1 MKDMSKR
8 ILLARCQN
16 CEEQIQ
22 RQGKRCAWRSLGNDY
37 CFEGM
42 SNEEANAEISRNF
55 KDFQT
60 KIARELI

>member
-22 RQGKRCAWRSLGNDY
+22 RQGKSCAWRSLGNDY
-37 CFEGM
+37 CW
-42 SNEEANAEISRNF
+42 EASGGNIESYYSR
-55 KDFQT
+55 
-60 KIARELI
+60 E

>member
-42 SNEEANAEISRNF
+42 SNEEANATRKPAKRCDTAGNG
-55 KDFQT
+55 
-60 KIARELI
+60 